1 MSETEL
7 WYKKMGFAENPF
19 SIKPA
24 IYSDSV
30 YGYPNVIAEVAK
42 SISAG
47 KIVFVRGNYG
57 NGKST
62 MLKHLL
68 KKFGGQGKLAYFSC
82 NRLEDRL
89 DVKRILNGRYGFFG
103 KVFDMKPK
111 NMILL
116 LDEAQHLAKED
127 FNVIMHYFDSGNLKS
142 VVFVAK
148 EPITETMPERLQ
160 RAVSVHNLDA
170 VSSSDAVAIV
180 RKRIGHLGILS
191 DDIIK
196 DVFKKSGFNVR
207 IMLKNCEMLCRYAVN
222 KGLHSVS
229 SDLVELLPSSNE
241 EKQKEQAKPRE
252 ETRQQPVVSVPR
264 HFEPLVRAIKKQ
276 EPVQDYSARNEPVVP
291 EPHVEKEIEES
302 FEAKPVEVSRPIEA
316 ARSSEQS
323 EGRFGTQVTKVVENS
338 KEDIRKEL
346 QQQQAEIEM
355 DEPIVMPDPKDP
367 LSEGLFDEETKPGL
381 PDDEEKKSSSAEE
394 LYY

>member
-42 SISAG
+42 SIAAG
-47 KIVFVRGNYG
+47 KVVFVRGNYG

-103 KVFDMKPK
+103 KVFDLKPK

-127 FNVIMHYFDSGNLKS
+127 FNAIMHYFDSGNLKS

-148 EPITETMPERLQ
+148 EPITESMPERLQ

-207 IMLKNCEMLCRYAVN
+207 VMLKNCEMLCRYAIN
-222 KGLHSVS
+222 KGLNSVN

-252 ETRQQPVVSVPR
+252 EIRQQPVVSVPR

-276 EPVQDYSARNEPVVP
+276 EPVQDYSSKRDTV

-302 FEAKPVEVSRPIEA
+302 FEAKPVESLKNVEVSRLAE
-316 ARSSEQS
+316 S
-323 EGRFGTQVTKVVENS
+323 S

-346 QQQQAEIEM
+346 LKEEQAEIEM
-355 DEPIVMPDPKDP
+355 DEPIIMPDPKDP

>member
-1 MSETEL
+1 
-7 WYKKMGFAENPF
+7 MGFAENPF

-42 SISAG
+42 SISSG

-89 DVKRILNGRYGFFG
+89 DIKRILNGRYGFFG
-103 KVFDMKPK
+103 KVFDLKPK

-127 FNVIMHYFDSGNLKS
+127 FNAIMHYFDSGNLKS

-160 RAVSVHNLDA
+160 RAVLVHNLDA
-170 VSSSDAVAIV
+170 VSSLDAVSIV

-207 IMLKNCEMLCRYAVN
+207 VMLKNCEMLCRYAVN
-222 KGLHSVS
+222 KGLNSVN

-252 ETRQQPVVSVPR
+252 EIKQKPVVSVPR

-276 EPVQDYSARNEPVVP
+276 EPVQDYSAKDEPV
-291 EPHVEKEIEES
+291 EPIVEKEIEES
-302 FEAKPVEVSRPIEA
+302 FEAKPVEV
-316 ARSSEQS
+316 AR
-323 EGRFGTQVTKVVENS
+323 VVENS

-346 QQQQAEIEM
+346 KQQQAEMEM
-355 DEPIVMPDPKDP
+355 DEPIVMPVLESERLSAHRDEISIDPKDP

-381 PDDEEKKSSSAEE
+381 PDDEEKKLSSAEE

>member
-1 MSETEL
+1 MSVTDV
-7 WYKKMGFAENPF
+7 WYNKLGFAENPF

-30 YGYPNVIAEVAK
+30 YGYPNIIAEVIK

-47 KIVFVRGNYG
+47 RMVFVRGNYG

-62 MLKHLL
+62 MLKHIL
-68 KKFGGQGKLAYFSC
+68 KRFGGQGKLAYFSC

-89 DVKRILNGRYGFFG
+89 DIKRILNGRYGFFG
-103 KVFDMKPK
+103 KVFDLKPK

-127 FNVIMHYFDSGNLKS
+127 FNAIMHYFDSGNLKS
-142 VVFVAK
+142 VMFVAK
-148 EPITETMPERLQ
+148 EPITESMPERLQ
-160 RAVSVHNLDA
+160 RAVSVHVLDSL
-170 VSSSDAVAIV
+170 SSADAVAVV

-196 DVFKKSGFNVR
+196 DVFKKSGYNVR

-222 KGLHSVS
+222 KGLTSIN
-229 SDLVELLPSSNE
+229 SDLVELLPSSGE
-241 EKQKEQAKPRE
+241 EKQAKPKE
-252 ETRQQPVVSVPR
+252 EVKQKPVVSVPK

-276 EPVQDYSARNEPVVP
+276 EPVQDYSEKDEPV
-291 EPHVEKEIEES
+291 EPIVEKEIEES
-302 FEAKPVEVSRPIEA
+302 FEAKPVEI
-316 ARSSEQS
+316 
-323 EGRFGTQVTKVVENS
+323 S
-338 KEDIRKEL
+338 KEDMRKEML
-346 QQQQAEIEM
+346 KQQQAEMEM

-367 LSEGLFDEETKPGL
+367 LSEGLFDEETRPGL
-381 PDDEEKKSSSAEE
+381 SDDVKKSSSAEE